1 MLPDYIQYREKLA
14 EQSILW
20 GDQYAL
26 TMAQAFHTNGKHD
39 LNTTF
44 HAYIRKAPFNG
55 TYLLTGGQNIIFD
68 WLEKNWE
75 FTQSQLELM
84 RHKTILHPETGAPVR
99 LYTDEFIDMCKDAK
113 LELTIHAMPEGE
125 IAFVDEPIYR
135 VHGPLWQCLLVEA
148 AILNATNSQ
157 SLFATLAS
165 RLVEVAEGAPIMEF
179 GLRRAQCIGGLEST
193 RGAFL
198 GGVVG
203 TSNMQAEEL
212 YGIPTSGTMAHAF
225 VMTYEDELDA
235 FRDYIGAMPYNGI
248 FLVDTYDTLNGVRRA
263 IEACKEKGLILKG
276 IRLDSG
282 DLAYLSIKARKI
294 LDEAGFTNAKIV
306 ASNDLDEET
315 ISSLKAQGAK
325 IDIWGVGTN
334 LVTSKAQPALGA
346 VYKLGA
352 VFDGDLSQAEIE
364 AVRKLV
370 QQGQPPA
377 NDNFYRQVIKLSEDA
392 IKTSLPGELNVL
404 RYVFTDKAG
413 NSRFNGDTITSNWS
427 HSPYTAPTST
437 SVSYGS
443 LSFPVRSVRKDDDTR
458 VKVFPA
464 GTQVYQPLQLAFD
477 QGVRVIPSETIHDAQ
492 ARAKTQLGMLA
503 AEHKRALNPHRYVAG
518 IEEGLF
524 DSRKHM
530 MRDIRAKVA

>member
-1 MLPDYIQYREKLA
+1 MLPDYIEYREKLA

-26 TMAQAFHTNGKHD
+26 TMAQAFHTNGKHN

-55 TYLLTGGQNIIFD
+55 TFLLTGGQNIIFD

-75 FTQSQLELM
+75 FTPAQIKIMQN
-84 RHKTILHPETGAPVR
+84 KTIPDPATGQPVR
-99 LYTDEFIDMCKDAK
+99 LYTDAFIEMCRTAK

-125 IAFVDEPIYR
+125 LAFVDEPIYR
-135 VHGPLWQCLLVEA
+135 VHGPLWQCLMVEA

-165 RLVEVAEGAPIMEF
+165 RLVEIADGAPIMEF

-193 RGAFL
+193 RGSFI
-198 GGVVG
+198 GGVIG

-248 FLVDTYDTLNGVRRA
+248 FLVDTYDTLNGVKKA
-263 IEACKEKGLILKG
+263 IQACQEKGLTLKG

-282 DLAYLSIKARKI
+282 DLAYLSKEARI
-294 LDEAGFTNAKIV
+294 LLDEAGFPNAKIV
-306 ASNDLDEET
+306 ASNDLDEAT
-315 ISSLKAQGAK
+315 IAELNRQGAK
-325 IDIWGVGTN
+325 IDIYGVGTN

-352 VFDGDLSQAEIE
+352 VFDGDLSMAEID
-364 AVRKLV
+364 AVRQLV
-370 QQGQPPA
+370 QAGESPA

-392 IKTSLPGELNVL
+392 IKTSLPGELDVL
-404 RYVFTDKAG
+404 RYIFKDKAG
-413 NSRFNGDTITSNWS
+413 KARFDGDTILSNWGRV
-427 HSPYTAPTST
+427 PLIGAAPGED
-437 SVSYGS
+437 YGR
-443 LSFPVRSVRKDDDTR
+443 LSDPVRSVRKNDDTR
-458 VKVFPA
+458 VKIFPA
-464 GTQVYQPLQLAFD
+464 GTLAYSPLQLAFD
-477 QGVRVIPSETIHDAQ
+477 AGARVAPFETVHDAQ
-492 ARAKTQLGMLA
+492 ARAAVQLGMLA
-503 AEHKRALNPHRYVAG
+503 SEHKRPLNPHTYVAG

-524 DSRKHM
+524 DSRKRM